1 LTGGGPEIPTP
12 RGRNGRVLSRER
24 PEFVSFPKGTRFQLL
39 SRPVQTRTNR
49 CPMASYLKLTD
60 SEWQSIQP
68 VLPVPK
74 RGPKRP
80 HDRATCAAFLFCRA
94 ADVSIESLPIGQYP
108 DWRFLRTTEARWRR
122 DGTLERLFEVGAA
135 AQARMARQYENHIT
149 ELSMRPYRP
158 DRPNKIGH
166 KSKTMPRW
174 SWVRGA

>member
-1 LTGGGPEIPTP
+1 VQHARRFCFAARLT
-12 RGRNGRVLSRER
+12 S
-24 PEFVSFPKGTRFQLL
+24 
-39 SRPVQTRTNR
+39 
-49 CPMASYLKLTD
+49 ASK
-60 SEWQSIQP
+60 
-68 VLPVPK
+68 
-74 RGPKRP
+74 
-80 HDRATCAAFLFCRA
+80 A
-94 ADVSIESLPIGQYP
+94 
-108 DWRFLRTTEARWRR
+108 FLRTTEARWRR